1 VQAQPD
7 AWMLEENLR
16 KGQVRLPISFF
27 NNVVEV
33 SHRLMGM
40 DYDSK
45 EDFIQGQDSFLLR
58 PNLPT
63 CRPALCRFV
72 SAKPTRHCQREF
84 TPAPAGAKAR
94 STSQISA
101 LRERT
106 MASTLIRIR

>member
-1 VQAQPD
+1 
-7 AWMLEENLR
+7 MLEENLR

-40 DYDSK
+40 DHESK

-58 PNLPT
+58 PDLPA
-63 CRPALCRFV
+63 CRPVLCRFV
-72 SAKPTRHCQREF
+72 SAKLARHCHREF
-84 TPAPAGAKAR
+84 TPAHAGAKA
-94 STSQISA
+94 SATSQIRA